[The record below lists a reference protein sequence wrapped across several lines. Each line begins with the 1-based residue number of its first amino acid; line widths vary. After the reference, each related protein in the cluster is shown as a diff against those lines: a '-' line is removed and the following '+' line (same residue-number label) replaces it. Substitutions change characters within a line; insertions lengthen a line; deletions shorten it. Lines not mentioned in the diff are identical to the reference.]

1 MTRPK
6 ITDRITREVLAET
19 LLSSISH
26 TEACC
31 ALRATHA
38 DVVRLATLYGLDSAR
53 RDLVARGRARQSTH
67 NISTE
72 KS

>member
-6 ITDRITREVLAET
+6 ITDRITHDVLART
-19 LLSSISH
+19 LQSSASL
-26 TEACC
+26 TEARY

-38 DVVRLATLYGLDSAR
+38 DVARLATLYGLDTERS
-53 RDLVARGRARQSTH
+53 DLVARGRARQSTH